1 MNIKPLLAP
10 LTERINDLAS
20 VLEELLDTTKEQLE
34 TQQKILLKLNDMDK
48 GNICHPEEKTY

>member
-10 LTERINDLAS
+10 LTERINALAS

-34 TQQKILLKLNDMDK
+34 TQQKILLKLNDRDK
-48 GNICHPEEKTY
+48 ENICKTEKIPD